1 MMDSVPSSWSADL
14 FKAAV
19 RQRMDQFN
27 NIGLIGRMGSVR
39 VVETLRRLIAM
50 LNAEDYHA
58 VIEERTATLMS
69 DHGLQVASRK
79 LIGEIC
85 DLIIVVGGDGTLL
98 AAARELAKANVPIL
112 GVNRGRLGFLTDITP
127 EDLEE
132 RVLNVLRGDYV
143 EEQRFLLDAHVRRN
157 GEPIGFGTAL
167 NDIVLHPGRSMRM
180 IGFDLHVEGQF
191 VYSQRSDGLIVS
203 TPTGSTAYSLS
214 AGGPIMHPRLD
225 AIVLVPMYPHTLSSR
240 PIVVD
245 GNSEIKIVIGEDN
258 ETYPRISCDGQ
269 LDITCAPGDSITIV
283 KKPFK
288 IRLIHPTN
296 HNFYATCREKLG
308 WASQISES

>member
-1 MMDSVPSSWSADL
+1 
-14 FKAAV
+14 
-19 RQRMDQFN
+19 MDQFN

-50 LNAEDYHA
+50 LSAEHYHA
-58 VIEERTATLMS
+58 VIEERTASLLT

-85 DLIIVVGGDGTLL
+85 DLVIVVGGDGTLL
-98 AAARELAKANVPIL
+98 AAARELAKSGVPIL

-132 RVLNVLRGDYV
+132 RVLRVLRGEYV
-143 EEQRFLLDAHVRRN
+143 EEQRFLLDANVRRN
-157 GEPIGFGTAL
+157 GEPIGFGTAF

-245 GNSEIKIVIGEDN
+245 GNSEIKIVIGEAN

-269 LDITCAPGDSITIV
+269 IDITCAPGDSITIA